1 MVFAGYVW
9 ALGTLVRGLLCCCC
23 LVMIRS
29 FKGVLALACAGL
41 MLTIEC
47 VLQRY
52 KITAFGVQIALAAWL
67 AIAVEAAEVARVVK
81 AAAVAR
87 VAAVVE
93 VAVVAAVVEATAV
106 AAVVDAVV
114 VGTVGTDRVT
124 GAARFI
130 KAATT

>member
-1 MVFAGYVW
+1 VVFAGYVW

-29 FKGVLALACAGL
+29 FKGVLALVCAGL

-93 VAVVAAVVEATAV
+93 ATAV
-106 AAVVDAVV
+106 AAVFEADLV

-124 GAARFI
+124 GAA
-130 KAATT
+130 TT